1 MRCIVVMRVGGLMP
15 YSNCF
20 SCKQKGHIRRLDVI
34 TQGHHKY
41 CKACLTERK
50 IDKVLKAIKEF
61 ADFVK
66 EL

>member
-1 MRCIVVMRVGGLMP
+1 MRCTVVMRVGVLMP

-20 SCKQKGHIRRLDVI
+20 SCKKEGHITRLDVI

-41 CKACLTERK
+41 CKTCLTGIK
-50 IDKVLKAIKEF
+50 VDKLLKAIDEF
-61 ADFVK
+61 SDFIK

>member
-1 MRCIVVMRVGGLMP
+1 MLCIAVMRVGCLMP

-20 SCKQKGHIRRLDVI
+20 SCKQEGHITRLDVP

-41 CKACLTERK
+41 CKSCLTGRK
-50 IDKVLKAIKEF
+50 VDKLLKAIQEF
-61 ADFVK
+61 SDFIK